1 MWGIGL
7 TSTSTSPILSSCSPW
22 TPSPPC
28 GLDIALLQLGFLLNL
43 ERARKKCMSRF
54 STRLPLYGGQ
64 IPAALQPDTVGL
76 FPGEQPSGLL
86 RAQPAEHSSRTSQP
100 LGNLRRLR

>member
-1 MWGIGL
+1 M
-7 TSTSTSPILSSCSPW
+7 SSF
-22 TPSPPC
+22 
-28 GLDIALLQLGFLLNL
+28 G
-43 ERARKKCMSRF
+43 
-54 STRLPLYGGQ
+54 TRLPLYGGQ

-86 RAQPAEHSSRTSQP
+86 RAQPGEHSSRTCQL